1 VGQSHK
7 PPFWYYYDF
16 GPLAP
21 GTYYHGNSFEMLPLI
36 ESETV
41 DMVLID
47 PPYYMAKDK
56 AWDTFDG
63 KPDYLKFM
71 GQAFEQ
77 AQRILKKNGTLG
89 FWHNDLQKIAWLVE
103 WLEENTALRFNTWG
117 VWVKP
122 NHRAK
127 LWKNPGPGNTL
138 RSWFNIAEFCVFFVK
153 ATPGTAWNKSGLEL
167 VKLDT
172 GNFETLRDYFRRL
185 QQYIGVTKR
194 QIIET
199 CGQAADHCF
208 RWNSSQ
214 WMLPTESTY
223 QRITAAY
230 DCGSWPGFVPFDIL
244 KEQYDEAVAGYADQ
258 IREAEAARF
267 VHNLDDNHCNV
278 WITQEQGGA
287 TAAPVPKARRHYG
300 KNHNHPHQPRRA
312 YRGFFRGKRCRW
324 GGGDQKPP
332 PVPVDRPGRK
342 APGSRGRLDR
352 KRKSA
357 PLHLTARAHKKR
369 NAPTGMG
376 TLPIIAR
383 GLSTIIISYLWR
395 FVNAARGQ
403 QEGLVWGDK
412 NRTL

>member
-1 VGQSHK
+1 MGQSHK
-7 PPFWYYYDF
+7 LPFWYYYDF

-21 GTYYHGNSFEMLPLI
+21 GTYYHGNSFELLPLI

-185 QQYIGVTKR
+185 QQYIGANKR

-214 WMLPTESTY
+214 WTLPTENTY
-223 QRITAAY
+223 QRITAVY
-230 DCGSWPGFVPFDIL
+230 DCGSWPGYIPFDIL
-244 KEQYDEAVAGYADQ
+244 KDQYDEAVAGYSDQ

-278 WITQEQGGA
+278 WITQEQGGPRRHPCQKPVDITERIITTHTNPGA
-287 TAAPVPKARRHYG
+287 LIVDFFAGSGAVGVAAIRNRRRFLLIDQDEKHQAAGAAWIEKEKARL
-300 KNHNHPHQPRRA
+300 
-312 YRGFFRGKRCRW
+312 C
-324 GGGDQKPP
+324 
-332 PVPVDRPGRK
+332 
-342 APGSRGRLDR
+342 
-352 KRKSA
+352 
-357 PLHLTARAHKKR
+357 
-369 NAPTGMG
+369 
-376 TLPIIAR
+376 I
-383 GLSTIIISYLWR
+383 
-395 FVNAARGQ
+395 
-403 QEGLVWGDK
+403 
-412 NRTL
+412 